1 MDWEQL
7 GFMVGQPLGGAWA
20 ANYVE
25 RGKDKA
31 RDKLAGMYDPTEA
44 DRRNAMRQMDARYGG
59 GLIGK
64 NPETLLL
71 QQKRD
76 WMQADNDA
84 RYLLNN
90 GYAEDSPDVQKFRQK
105 QAAAHANAEELRGFG
120 RSTGIDLSQ
129 TGAGLGLADLKDA
142 VNRSIAPMMYQKYP
156 DMQEQIAAR
165 NAWAGQTAREIMGA
179 QGVQPLAPTMGVP
192 VQGGAAAPPAVGG
205 AAPMTPPAAQLGG
218 YTPQGTNLLNFDP
231 NAGFGIAGAANPVE
245 GTANPSKPGVG
256 LGSPNGRTITSGDV
270 YKYLQDAGYIPKE
283 KTYAE
288 EVEEIAKEYAR
299 ARAEK
304 MDDREVRKYLKE
316 QGVPS
321 YIARQVMAEQK
332 QQRQEQMK
340 KNALAQAA
348 AASSSPQ
355 MAAFIAAAAAD
366 PNTKLSDITG
376 LINATNP
383 DLRLDTIDLGGTK
396 VAMTHDTKGRVKGG
410 AQVLPMTISPKD
422 IASLRLGYD
431 TLGYR
436 AQNDAANRNAA
447 NYRAQLSSNTAL
459 QTAAMRA
466 AMSGKGKGTG
476 QGEERT
482 AAEKKIDSMYGNQFN
497 DAYELWN
504 KEGEVSREDMGA
516 VADAFNESVEKG
528 IADGTISSDD
538 ATYFR
543 DKSNLVQLMY
553 AARFGEKEEAR
564 KIWSNFS
571 DDYLSDPD
579 NPDYTTLNDIYQWLS
594 GQDEGEKAHVQNT
607 LPEASGAY
615 RPVGYEDSGA
625 WMYH

>member
-7 GFMVGQPLGGAWA
+7 GYMFGHAGTMAMAQ
-20 ANYVE
+20 NYFDRGVE
-25 RGKDKA
+25 KARGK
-31 RDKLAGMYDPTEA
+31 LAELTDPTEA
-44 DRRNAMRQMDARYGG
+44 DRKKAMRQAEARFGG
-59 GLIGK
+59 GLIGQ
-64 NPETLLL
+64 NPQTMLL

-84 RYLLNN
+84 QYLLNN
-90 GYAEDSPDVQKFRQK
+90 GYAEDSPDVQKFRRI
-105 QAAAHANAEELRGFG
+105 QAGAHANADFLRGLG
-120 RSTGIDLSQ
+120 KSTGMDLSEV
-129 TGAGLGLADLKDA
+129 GAGMNLAELKDA
-142 VNRSIAPMMYQKYP
+142 VNRGIAPMMYQQYP
-156 DMQEQIAAR
+156 QMQEQMAAR
-165 NAWAGQTAREIMGA
+165 NVWAGQTARDILGDQIAQGA
-179 QGVQPLAPTMGVP
+179 QRVGVTP
-192 VQGGAAAPPAVGG
+192 VAAPQPVTG
-205 AAPMTPPAAQLGG
+205 AEPMTPPAARLGG
-218 YTPQGTNLLNFDP
+218 YTPQGTSLTEFDP
-231 NAGFGIAGAANPVE
+231 NAGFGMT
-245 GTANPSKPGVG
+245 GTANPTLPDQNNSH
-256 LGSPNGRTITSGDV
+256 GRAITGADA
-270 YKYLQDAGYIPKE
+270 YKYLQDIGYLPKE

-288 EVEEIAKEYAR
+288 EVEEIARDYAR
-299 ARAEK
+299 QRAAK
-304 MDDREVRKYLKE
+304 MDDRAIRQYLKDS
-316 QGVPS
+316 GVPS
-321 YIARQVMAEQK
+321 NIAKIVMAEQK
-332 QQRQEQMK
+332 QQQQEQMK

-355 MAAFIAAAAAD
+355 MAYLIAAAAAD
-366 PNTKLSDITG
+366 PNTKLSDLTG

-410 AQVLPMTISPKD
+410 AQVLPVTLSPKD
-422 IASLRLGYD
+422 AAGLQFDYDKLGSEVERFNAQENRLWNTAQGNWQNRLDVARTNGGYRLASASL
-431 TLGYR
+431 
-436 AQNDAANRNAA
+436 
-447 NYRAQLSSNTAL
+447 
-459 QTAAMRA
+459 
-466 AMSGKGKGTG
+466 SGKGQGAG
-476 QGEERT
+476 QDGEKRT

-571 DDYLSDPD
+571 DAYLSDPD